1 MFVLYICKIAVQK
14 YEKTQYYPNGI
25 LFFLL
30 NKKKIVGVSPSDN
43 ADCLCRNRVYVSSE
57 IDFRPFGF
65 YK

>member
-1 MFVLYICKIAVQK
+1 MRK
-14 YEKTQYYPNGI
+14 PNI
-25 LFFLL
+25 IQVIYCFFLL

>member
-14 YEKTQYYPNGI
+14 YEKTQYYPSDI

-43 ADCLCRNRVYVSSE
+43 ADCLCRNRVYVSS
-57 IDFRPFGF
+57 
-65 YK
+65 